1 MCSVSLPSWK
11 HRFAFIYVECVSCL
25 GRPGFCFIAEEAFLV
40 DYSHCGPVASL
51 PVVCCA
57 ERTLQERQPG
67 SAGPPGAPQPERP
80 HSSPGSAVCCCSVAK
95 SCPTPCNPTGCSTP
109 GFPVLRYFPEL
120 AQTHVHWVS
129 DAIQPVSF
137 SVASYQLLNFRQ
149 FNSSVPQFPYLYSE
163 NNNRTFFMRFVVKVK
178 PHRKLQPHNKYC
190 LVCALSG
197 Y

>member
-1 MCSVSLPSWK
+1 MVISRLTTEYYLLSPRLSEWAALSDCYKLMHLTLVCITTLLLFSCSIWF
-11 HRFAFIYVECVSCL
+11 FAT
-25 GRPGFCFIAEEAFLV
+25 PWTAA
-40 DYSHCGPVASL
+40 
-51 PVVCCA
+51 
-57 ERTLQERQPG
+57 G
-67 SAGPPGAPQPERP
+67 S
-80 HSSPGSAVCCCSVAK
+80 
-95 SCPTPCNPTGCSTP
+95 
-109 GFPVLRYFPEL
+109 PVLHSFPEL

-178 PHRKLQPHNKYC
+178 PHRKLQPHNKHC